1 MKFAVIT
8 NSSGKIIA
16 TVPTVLPSNKSDAPR
31 LGAPIAGRGNK
42 IREIELPDQPLN
54 AKSWTE
60 IRAQLEARLRK
71 GTIKKSSS
79 GQKTQKRLK
88 KT

>member
-1 MKFAVIT
+1 VKFAVIT
-8 NSSGKIIA
+8 NSKGKIVAI
-16 TVPTVLPSNKSDAPR
+16 VPTVLPNYKSDAPR
-31 LGAPIAGRGNK
+31 LSAPIAGRGNK

-54 AKSWTE
+54 AESWKE
-60 IRAQLEARLRK
+60 IRAQLDARLRK

>member
-1 MKFAVIT
+1 MKFAVIA

-16 TVPTVLPSNKSDAPR
+16 IVPTVLPSYKSGAPR

-54 AKSWTE
+54 GESWKE
-60 IRAQLEARLRK
+60 IRAQLEARLKK